1 VSGEE
6 LASLLAEAD
15 RCRRRL
21 AGEDVEMG
29 SMWGEGEGSTWDGS
43 VLGDD
48 RDPDDPLSPH
58 ATGEVAA
65 AGSGL

>member
-1 VSGEE
+1 VDGEE

-21 AGEDVEMG
+21 AGEDVEL
-29 SMWGEGEGSTWDGS
+29 GSTWS
-43 VLGDD
+43 DD
-48 RDPDDPLSPH
+48 KEPEDPATPH
-58 ATGEVAA
+58 AGSGAEVAA